1 MHLKLKVSLRFLPFV
16 LGPVFTH
23 FNPAKS
29 ALKVCFDAHCYTNS
43 LLHNWILSYSHLLL
57 FRFTHC
63 CFAFA
68 TKRSFAAVTTRQ
80 AVRTFV
86 IFLSSYPTWIL
97 EVTTRS
103 PVMKLRWPVFD
114 FRYITKRWKPKM
126 RRQYFF
132 LPIRWPSWILLLRN
146 KIFNS
151 YSSRTRRIWADIYNQ
166 RGRRLLSA
174 HIRQIREE

>member
-103 PVMKLRWPVFD
+103 PVMKLRASVGLIALHILWTWN
-114 FRYITKRWKPKM
+114 Y
-126 RRQYFF
+126 F
-132 LPIRWPSWILLLRN
+132 LPYRCQRFSSMNW
-146 KIFNS
+146 KYNS
-151 YSSRTRRIWADIYNQ
+151 LSREIEKH
-166 RGRRLLSA
+166 LHSA
-174 HIRQIREE
+174 TT